1 MADFEEKKD
10 KFSTAI
16 NHYAEEQRQ
25 KIEKEIEE
33 YKQKELEEA
42 EIDVLTECY
51 QLIQKETVRMR
62 SGISREMA
70 QRDMDARR
78 KLLEQR
84 SRITSEVFEKASQK
98 LKEFTGQKEYLDFLQ
113 NTASQFAKIF
123 RQDGIVIHL
132 RADDEKYEDNIRK
145 ALGLKCEFQIDN
157 TIVLGGLRAVHTE
170 LGLLA
175 DKTLDS
181 LLEDQRDWFESHS
194 GMTVV

>member
-51 QLIQKETVRMR
+51 QLIQKETARMR

-98 LKEFTGQKEYLDFLQ
+98 LKEFTGRKEYPDFLQ

-123 RQDGIVIHL
+123 GHDGIVIRL

>member
-25 KIEKEIEE
+25 KIEKEIDD

-51 QLIQKETVRMR
+51 QLIQKETARMR
-62 SGISREMA
+62 SGIAREMA
-70 QRDMDARR
+70 LRDMDSRR
-78 KLLEQR
+78 KLLEKR
-84 SRITSEVFEKASQK
+84 SQIASEVFQKATQK
-98 LKEFTGQKEYLDFLQ
+98 LKEFTERNDYLPFLE
-113 NTASQFAKIF
+113 NTASQFAKAF
-123 RQDGIVIHL
+123 GQDGIVIRL
-132 RADDEKYEDNIRK
+132 RAEDEKYEDNIRK
-145 ALGLKCEFQIDN
+145 ALGLKCEFETDS
-157 TIVLGGLRAVHTE
+157 TIVIGGLRALHAG

>member
-51 QLIQKETVRMR
+51 QLIQKETARMR

-123 RQDGIVIHL
+123 GHDGIVIRL

-181 LLEDQRDWFESHS
+181 LLEDQRGWFESHS

>member
-33 YKQKELEEA
+33 YKQKELDEA

-51 QLIQKETVRMR
+51 QLIQKETARMR
-62 SGISREMA
+62 SGISKEMS
-70 QRDMDARR
+70 QRDMDSRR

-84 SRITSEVFEKASQK
+84 SRISSEVFEKASQK
-98 LKEFTGQKEYLDFLQ
+98 LKEFTAREEYLDFLQ
-113 NTASQFAKIF
+113 KTASQFAKVF
-123 RQDGIVIHL
+123 GRDGVVVRLRQED
-132 RADDEKYEDNIRK
+132 AKYEESIRK

-157 TIVLGGLRAVHTE
+157 TIAIGGLRALHTE